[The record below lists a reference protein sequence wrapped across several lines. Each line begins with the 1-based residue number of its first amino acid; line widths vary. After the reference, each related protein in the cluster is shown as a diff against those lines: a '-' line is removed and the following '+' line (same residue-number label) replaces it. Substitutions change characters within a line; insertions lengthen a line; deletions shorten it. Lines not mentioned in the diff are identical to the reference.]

1 MLRPLGTCRLESAI
15 KRKVCLRSSH
25 CAETL
30 TVRSQATRLKEMGL
44 VGVRTRPVD
53 LLQATWLCCLLAVQ
67 VHSCPGTCSKCWGPE
82 NDQCEECRAG
92 WTLHNNTCVDI
103 DECGTELGNCPHN
116 SYCFNTEGSYECRDC
131 DPACVGC
138 MGSGPAR
145 CRKCASGYRLTG
157 SKCLDIDECSD
168 RVLACHGLD
177 EICTNTD
184 GSFRCDC
191 AERFF
196 RKDGVC
202 VKKPQPSVQE
212 KGLFDDIQDDEVE
225 VLQQMLFG
233 VVLCALATLAA
244 KATPKTCCTLTELH
258 RLSTKGTQHRCKL
271 LDSASH

>member
-15 KRKVCLRSSH
+15 KRKVCLCSSH

-116 SYCFNTEGSYECRDC
+116 SYCFNTEGSYECRD
-131 DPACVGC
+131 
-138 MGSGPAR
+138 
-145 CRKCASGYRLTG
+145 
-157 SKCLDIDECSD
+157 IDECSD

-244 KATPKTCCTLTELH
+244 KGDLVYTSVFMGAVAAMAGYWLSDRGDRLLH
-258 RLSTKGTQHRCKL
+258 GFLKGH
-271 LDSASH
+271 